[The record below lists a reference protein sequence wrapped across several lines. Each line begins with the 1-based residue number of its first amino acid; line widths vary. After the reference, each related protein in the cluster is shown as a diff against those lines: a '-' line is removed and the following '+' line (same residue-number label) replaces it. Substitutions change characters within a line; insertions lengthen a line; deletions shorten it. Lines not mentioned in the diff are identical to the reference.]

1 MNATQT
7 LGSSRAL
14 GSALDAPTRLYSRS
28 YPRRYSIPCVGSAAA
43 VSLPTVREDQ
53 ESSFSYDKV
62 KAFTSGALL
71 GSPFAH
77 VLPAARQLA
86 SHVSDGARSI
96 RLDFVARMGLGV
108 LLILFRANRAP

>member
-28 YPRRYSIPCVGSAAA
+28 YPRRYSYPCVGSAAA
-43 VSLPTVREDQ
+43 VPLPTVKEDQ

-71 GSPFAH
+71 GSPFA
-77 VLPAARQLA
+77 LFGQLLGSSLRMSQMGRVALDLFSLLAWVWA
-86 SHVSDGARSI
+86 S
-96 RLDFVARMGLGV
+96 L
-108 LLILFRANRAP
+108 